1 MSWFLLSILSKLQVG
16 LGVDFTVNAG
26 VELVKREEFVKD
38 VER

>member
-1 MSWFLLSILSKLQVG
+1 MTRALKVG

-38 VER
+38 VEG